1 MNIRNTPRSQN
12 GMLFAPTLRLSVCSS
27 ALQHLYN
34 NNSYNKVYLIVIFS
48 CLIIVNSKYRK
59 LFMAYS
65 NKKKSPAEH
74 AFRRMQADLKNNT
87 LKNIMIFYGPEDY
100 LIRWSVSKVKERYIQ
115 PAVEMFDFMRLD
127 GTVCT
132 ADDIRTACETMP
144 MMSEKRVVVV
154 DDFNAGGQVRN
165 PEDEASDEDEEET
178 AGKNDELIE
187 YFSDFPGNT
196 VLIMISRTPDRRRK
210 LFKSIQKY
218 GADYDFDRLD
228 VQQLKAFIT
237 KHLRS
242 CGKEFDIDVPELM
255 TEMSGYYDKNSEY
268 TIDNLMNDIS
278 KVIAHSGEHITVQD
292 VEETIAGNEE
302 RDVFAFTDALAAG
315 RKSEA
320 MSLLSTLLSYGE
332 QEFKLLGLIC
342 AQFEVVLLVSE
353 MYADGMTTSLM
364 HEQTGIHEYRIK
376 KSLPLARRY
385 TVSRLR
391 NILMRAY
398 EVERN
403 IKSGLM
409 EPRTALELFVA
420 MV

>member
-1 MNIRNTPRSQN
+1 
-12 GMLFAPTLRLSVCSS
+12 
-27 ALQHLYN
+27 
-34 NNSYNKVYLIVIFS
+34 
-48 CLIIVNSKYRK
+48 
-59 LFMAYS
+59 MAYS

-165 PEDEASDEDEEET
+165 PEDEVSDEDEEET

-187 YFSDFPGNT
+187 YFSDFPENT

-278 KVIAHSGEHITVQD
+278 KVIAHSGEHITIQD

-332 QEFKLLGLIC
+332 HEFKLLGLIC